1 MAKLPGRREAAM
13 VDIDDDRPLGV
24 ERLADVATCLGREA

>member
-1 MAKLPGRREAAM
+1 MTQFTARRQAAM

-24 ERLADVATCLGREA
+24 ERGACVGGMAFG